1 MREMNN
7 LLKKCYLKDLDFD
20 NGLLWNMDATI
31 VSNGEQK
38 TIPIITKDYLK
49 DKIYRERFSYC
60 FLSNKEDSTLDL
72 NTRFQIFRLKN
83 KTDID
88 RMASAFYAD
97 YNPIDNFDKIEE
109 STENENASNVISG
122 SVKETGT
129 ENSTSNA
136 SNVKSGK
143 VTESGSDT
151 QNPFENT
158 TVNSVSPENNDTFYH
173 KDKTINQIGQA
184 QSTSN
189 KDTTYNGLTDATQG
203 NTENHS
209 ERAKTWENYNDTNTR
224 SKTYN
229 SRIHGNVGTT
239 RTQTMIAD
247 ELELRFRTLS
257 DYIMDK
263 FLDENTFY
271 VSEMD

>member
-1 MREMNN
+1 MNS
-7 LLKKCYLKDLDFD
+7 LLKKCYLNELDFD
-20 NGLLWNMDATI
+20 NGLVWNMDA
-31 VSNGEQK
+31 N
-38 TIPIITKDYLK
+38 ITKNDSQTTISIINKDFLK
-49 DKIYRERFSYC
+49 DKIYRERYSYC
-60 FLSNKEDSTLDL
+60 FLSNKEDATLDF
-72 NTRFQIFRLKN
+72 NTRFQIFKLKN
-83 KTDID
+83 QSDVD
-88 RMASAFYAD
+88 RMASAFYAE

-109 STENENASNVISG
+109 STEKEDSSNVITG

-129 ENSTSNA
+129 ENTTSNA
-136 SNVKSGK
+136 SNVKSGN
-143 VTESGSDT
+143 VTESGTDT

-158 TVNSVSPENNDTFYH
+158 TVNSVSPENNDVFYH

-203 NTENHS
+203 QTENHS
-209 ERAKTWENYNDTNTR
+209 ESAKTWENYNDTNTR
-224 SKTYN
+224 NKTYN

-247 ELELRFRTLS
+247 ELTLRIRTLA